1 MVLSSRV
8 RASRMRRRAPPIR
21 VEEGISAAWSCAVT
35 GENSR
40 ARVGAP
46 PGEGPSFGT
55 GLARTPARRRLRSGD
70 VLPVNSL
77 PWNGARLRTGYEE
90 SGSIMHI
97 IHRTCGAAGSG
108 PLSATVGMERGPVS
122 ARPGFVAP
130 SDGIDEGTHAGLSF
144 ATATSVSRSLSCRTD
159 QRTGSL
165 RERTFFASLGVS
177 AWGHT
182 SRGFAL

>member
-97 IHRTCGAAGSG
+97 IHITCGAAGAG
-108 PLSATVGMERGPVS
+108 PSPRPPAGGAGRGPP
-122 ARPGFVAP
+122 RPG
-130 SDGIDEGTHAGLSF
+130 L
-144 ATATSVSRSLSCRTD
+144 
-159 QRTGSL
+159 
-165 RERTFFASLGVS
+165 LGPP
-177 AWGHT
+177 
-182 SRGFAL
+182 